1 MGTNSDK
8 RIILLVDDTPANIQ
22 MANNIL
28 KDTYTVKI
36 ATSGAPALDLAKAAP
51 KLT

>member
-1 MGTNSDK
+1 VSTNSDK

-28 KDTYTVKI
+28 KEVLVQI
-36 ATSGAPALDLAKAAP
+36 GSGEDVGRGRCVDPDI
-51 KLT
+51 